1 MVAAFI
7 NRVAPVLIKAYATL
21 FEFFQLL
28 PQDLMMVVFGVALCF
43 FGGVYP
49 AAIAAAEVRAQRE
62 LFAGLHLRV
71 GGDAMGMVSPCG
83 GGRRSECTAGTTL
96 GST

>member
-62 LFAGLHLRV
+62 LFAGLHLCV
-71 GGDAMGMVSPCG
+71 GGDAMAWFHRLVV
-83 GGRRSECTAGTTL
+83 AGVPNVRL
-96 GST
+96 GQH